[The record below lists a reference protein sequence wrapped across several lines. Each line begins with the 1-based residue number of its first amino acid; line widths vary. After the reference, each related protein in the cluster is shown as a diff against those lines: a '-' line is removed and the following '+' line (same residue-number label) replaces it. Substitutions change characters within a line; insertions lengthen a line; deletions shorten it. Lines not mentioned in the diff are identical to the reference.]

1 MALGQARDS
10 GVAVERDLIPD
21 GRIGAVVA
29 LLRREMADFLE
40 LDFVSE
46 QWIERLGGL
55 IVKEFDRVEWR

>member
-1 MALGQARDS
+1 M
-10 GVAVERDLIPD
+10 ERDLIPD